1 MSRKLLYAR
10 LSLQYRRLVG
20 GGRGT
25 EIEPSPQVM
34 SQRLNRHGP
43 WSTTAWRYE
52 GIRPKGRPTD
62 PAPILAEAP
71 RTRLSERPKDRG
83 PALLSSAL
91 RVVAFG
97 DVLHL
102 PGACPRRLACAAP
115 PRGPPV

>member
-62 PAPILAEAP
+62 PAPILAESI
-71 RTRLSERPKDRG
+71 RTRLSERPKHGG
-83 PALLSSAL
+83 PARMSSSLRGMALSDVIHL
-91 RVVAFG
+91 RIASPVCLA
-97 DVLHL
+97 D
-102 PGACPRRLACAAP
+102 GAQQ
-115 PRGPPV
+115 G